1 MTPGGQEQEEWEE
14 RDKQVENIEQDND
27 DEDGEVTCWLE
38 CRAARLP
45 PLGAASV
52 RSARR
57 RSWIGRLSGASSPR
71 EMI

>member
-1 MTPGGQEQEEWEE
+1 MTPGGQDQEEREE
-14 RDKQVENIEQDND
+14 RDRQVEKIEQDD
-27 DEDGEVTCWLE
+27 DEEDGETTCWQE

-57 RSWIGRLSGASSPR
+57 RSWIGRLSGAGSPG
-71 EMI
+71 EGN